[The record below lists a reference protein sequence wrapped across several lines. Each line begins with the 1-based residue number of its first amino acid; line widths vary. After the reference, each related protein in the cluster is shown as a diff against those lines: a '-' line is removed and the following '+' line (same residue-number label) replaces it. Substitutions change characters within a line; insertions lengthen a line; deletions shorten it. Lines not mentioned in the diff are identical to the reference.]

1 MKPRQIAAKMIKAMD
16 EAAKQVWEQEKDHI
30 EKQYRKGWKGLIW
43 AHVTNHYMRQSSAA
57 VSRQVRTK
65 P

>member
-1 MKPRQIAAKMIKAMD
+1 MIKAMD